1 MKVRNNKGFAI
12 TTVIY
17 GLSIMG
23 LLLVAIL
30 MATMSTNR
38 TNSRE
43 LAKSIEEELN
53 FIKGSERSFEYD
65 NGGDDVNNIPKAQEY
80 IVPEGKSGF
89 YKIELWGT
97 QGAGPTG
104 GLGAYTSGVIQ
115 LKEGD
120 RLYLYIGRHI
130 ATKGGRATE
139 VRVVSG
145 DYTDPVSYRTRIM
158 VAAGGGTDPNAS
170 GGTLYGYNN
179 EMITLGGE
187 IELTNFSIRRSA
199 TNGSLMGFKTG
210 YRKTSINQ
218 YRTTFKPNSLGDGGD
233 GYFASDTATIG
244 GTSYI
249 SGYGGCET
257 IGVQGTRNSVID
269 KKYASTFVLQK
280 TTYNEE
286 TDETTYVPFSE
297 SKAYVF
303 VDGIM
308 IPGVNYGDG
317 KAKISLVA
325 ATTDIN
331 KIRKNEFFN
340 NVTQIT
346 DCVTTSD
353 KTVPSMRI
361 AALSNGVDYGGVVAT
376 SASGMRFCATINI
389 SGGKNLD
396 EIDVWHYS
404 SLYNVADDRR
414 EGIDG
419 NDVISHDLKV
429 RTNGSIQSIVVG
441 TINQADKVTS
451 ESETVT
457 GLRYSA
463 YQPKLT
469 DYIED
474 GVYYIVPVLSENK
487 VLSAKEKPEDDA
499 KTLEVEPFMGYKRQ
513 KWSIEKIT
521 DPAINPGY
529 RENDTSTYEYK
540 IIEQARYKA
549 LTIIKDENVV
559 GNEISAGRYFN
570 NYQRDTSQ
578 IWKIEPVGDGTYRIK
593 TVAPYNL
600 TDHVNSGYLAVNT
613 NSQAENKQGY
623 ALIGKYNKDTERYKL
638 VSVNYFNKGGE

>member
-65 NGGDDVNNIPKAQEY
+65 NGGDDVANIPKAQEY

-115 LKEGD
+115 LNEGD

-130 ATKGGRATE
+130 ATRGGRATE

-179 EMITLGGE
+179 AMVSIGGA
-187 IELTNFSIRRSA
+187 IKATPPIADSSFKLAPLST
-199 TNGSLMGFKTG
+199 TNGTLMGFKTG
-210 YRKTSINQ
+210 YMRSDLNQ
-218 YRTTFKPNSLGDGGD
+218 YSVANADFKPTYNGNGGD
-233 GYFASDTATIG
+233 GYYASKDAAKG

-257 IGVQGTRNSVID
+257 IGVQGRKHSEID
-269 KKYASTFVLQK
+269 AKYASTFVLQK

-286 TDETTYVPFSE
+286 TDETTYVPFAE

-303 VDGIM
+303 VDGRM

-325 ATTDIN
+325 ATTN
-331 KIRKNEFFN
+331 VEKIRKNELFN

-361 AALSNGVDYGGVVAT
+361 AALSNGVDYGGVVST

-396 EIDVWHYS
+396 EIDVWHYT
-404 SLYNVADDRR
+404 SLYNVAPGSR

-419 NDVISHDLKV
+419 TDVISHDLKV
-429 RTNGSIQSIVVG
+429 KTNGSINNIVEG
-441 TINQADKVTS
+441 KTTRPEDVTS

-463 YQPKLT
+463 YQPNFT
-469 DYIED
+469 NYIDD

-513 KWSIEKIT
+513 KWLIEKIT
-521 DPAINPGY
+521 DPAISPGY
-529 RENDTSTYEYK
+529 RNNDTSTYEYK

-549 LTIIKDENVV
+549 LTIIKDENVIF
-559 GNEISAGRYFN
+559 NQISAGRYFN
-570 NYQRDTSQ
+570 NFQRDNSQ
-578 IWKIEPVGDGTYRIK
+578 ICKIEP
-593 TVAPYNL
+593 L
-600 TDHVNSGYLAVNT
+600 
-613 NSQAENKQGY
+613 
-623 ALIGKYNKDTERYKL
+623 
-638 VSVNYFNKGGE
+638 